1 MAKNDDPPK
10 CPNGHPA
17 NSNGN
22 CFDAN
27 CPYRNDQRHDG
38 GTQR

>member
-1 MAKNDDPPK
+1 MT

-22 CFDAN
+22 CFN
-27 CPYRNDQRHDG
+27 GGCVYRNDNRHAG
-38 GTQR
+38 PK

>member
-1 MAKNDDPPK
+1 MASNE

-22 CFDAN
+22 CFNDT
-27 CPYRNDQRHDG
+27 CPYANSKRNDG